1 VLRVTKDNSFR
12 YLINKLDDR
21 SAVFPKIVFQDEPG
35 TTGYPNTKAT
45 NVFRFGLVDRSIT
58 TGTGW
63 AQFCAHLRAHLTEN
77 LVKTN
82 MLVGPEGL
90 EPPTKAL

>member
-1 VLRVTKDNSFR
+1 MADVTKHSSFR

-21 SAVFPKIVFQDEPG
+21 SAVLPWIVLLGEPG
-35 TTGYPNTKAT
+35 KTEYPNTKAT
-45 NVFRFGLVDRSIT
+45 SVSRYGLVGPSIA
-58 TGTGW
+58 TGMGW